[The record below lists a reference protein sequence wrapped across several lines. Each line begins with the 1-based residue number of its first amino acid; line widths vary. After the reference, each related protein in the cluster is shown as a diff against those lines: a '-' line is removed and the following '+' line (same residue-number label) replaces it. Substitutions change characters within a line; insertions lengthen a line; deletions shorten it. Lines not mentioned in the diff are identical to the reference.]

1 MNYARGRSTIWHVV
15 IAFYL
20 LPLILSMSHIL
31 STNRLLGDF
40 AHSFVTDGPVEIL
53 FGGAIY
59 LLPLFCIILLVRFA
73 DRVRVR
79 NVTGEFG
86 SFLYIMLISVTAL
99 AVIFGLPSI
108 GAAAGQGL
116 AGVVQSIV
124 LKFNPNLVFL
134 LFAFSNSSTRRLVIG
149 SFCVLVTGYEQKSLL
164 PIFLVLMA
172 STVHFVINHRVSRL
186 RFFVFALLIVVT
198 AYNIDIFLFD
208 LYQLRNDMRGGS
220 SKMEAELVT
229 SYALG
234 RINSFSS
241 FYYIW
246 SGSCCSE
253 YPDMF
258 YVAANVLERLT
269 GIPLPTLSPTQIFN
283 RDILGSDALDYGIF
297 TSFAGSLLIEGR
309 ANFAFLILSSVSL
322 CFFVIFAYK
331 LTPLPS
337 NADRVPLFLLL
348 FYFPYLSGDVW
359 EFAILI
365 QFLVV
370 IRMAIFGVM
379 LLKVALKKS
388 ISGKGGGF
396 N

>member
-1 MNYARGRSTIWHVV
+1 
-15 IAFYL
+15 
-20 LPLILSMSHIL
+20 
-31 STNRLLGDF
+31 
-40 AHSFVTDGPVEIL
+40 
-53 FGGAIY
+53 
-59 LLPLFCIILLVRFA
+59 
-73 DRVRVR
+73 
-79 NVTGEFG
+79 
-86 SFLYIMLISVTAL
+86 
-99 AVIFGLPSI
+99 
-108 GAAAGQGL
+108 
-116 AGVVQSIV
+116 
-124 LKFNPNLVFL
+124 
-134 LFAFSNSSTRRLVIG
+134 
-149 SFCVLVTGYEQKSLL
+149 
-164 PIFLVLMA
+164 
-172 STVHFVINHRVSRL
+172 
-186 RFFVFALLIVVT
+186 
-198 AYNIDIFLFD
+198 
-208 LYQLRNDMRGGS
+208 
-220 SKMEAELVT
+220 
-229 SYALG
+229 
-234 RINSFSS
+234 
-241 FYYIW
+241 
-246 SGSCCSE
+246 
-253 YPDMF
+253 
-258 YVAANVLERLT
+258 LERLT